1 MYKASNNETVLLY
14 NMKGQSYTQQLK
26 AILLKMAIRIK
37 VITPEEYN
45 KKIGEF
51 IGLSTNPSA
60 QPPAVEPSSHIED
73 EMMVMHNFT
82 EQRLNQLLGE
92 LRRAGIIIP
101 LKAIITPHNSNW
113 TSYELHAELSQEREA
128 FQKLEQQKDNQQ
140 AEKSEKA

>member
-14 NMKGQSYTQQLK
+14 NIKGQPYTPQLK

-51 IGLSTNPSA
+51 IGISTNPSA
-60 QPPAVEPSSHIED
+60 QPPAVEPSSQIED
-73 EMMVMHNFT
+73 KMLIMHNFT
-82 EQRLNQLLGE
+82 EQRLNLLLGE
-92 LRRAGIIIP
+92 LRKAGIIIP

-128 FQKLEQQKDNQQ
+128 FQKMEQEKGNQ
-140 AEKSEKA
+140 